1 VQSLQTDLR
10 VGDGLLHFVQN
21 TVSNELVATI
31 GRF

>member
-1 VQSLQTDLR
+1 